1 MIKYVD
7 QMKTQQL
14 NIVKKRKGR
23 KKVME
28 RRCID
33 ILTFDIEVSSA
44 WKTKKGKMIGY
55 KPGKSSEYWNSL
67 DKYSLPY
74 IWQFSFNEAVYY
86 GREIE
91 SFKKVLVDLP
101 DDVEFK
107 IFVHNLAYEFH
118 AALIN
123 LFTVEKVFARTPHA
137 PMYVYFKEHPNIQ
150 FCCSYILTNMSL
162 DTWGKQLGVLK
173 KTGDLN
179 YYKLRTPLSKLTKKE
194 LGYCEQDCL
203 VVYAGIKDHI
213 ENQGYK
219 DVFDI
224 PLTSTGKVRRPF
236 KKMVTNDA
244 KYMRDIKKLVPE
256 SVDEYER
263 WRKIF
268 AGGFTHCNRKY
279 LDKVVEGPIYH
290 VDIASSYPFI
300 LCAYKFPYSKW
311 AYLGQVMPDPS
322 KFDNRAYICV
332 LRFKK
337 LKCKTW
343 NTYISTSKIVDG
355 HKLIK
360 DNGRLLYG
368 EDVILYMTEFDY
380 DIIMRTYQPDP
391 DEIEPLGCWTCGKQY
406 LPRCYIDFV
415 LTQYGNKTSLKQA
428 DPVKYAIS
436 KTYINAMYGM
446 AVSSIVNS
454 DVIWS
459 DTDGWSIEPLT
470 RATVEAKFERMRRWF
485 DKSYFL
491 HYAAGC
497 YVTAAARH
505 RLWQCITRNDE
516 YGNMDNDLIYTDT
529 DSLFYLNKHSWEWF
543 NKDATERL
551 ERMCLVRDIDFERTR
566 PLDGNGVAHPLGV
579 LEFEQTADRFKSCG
593 AKKYVEERDGE
604 LYMTISGVS
613 KKAVSALEG
622 NINNFKDGF
631 IFDKDFKDM
640 HKSEVTYI
648 DNMPDAVYPDGYVS
662 HLKHGVN
669 MRPTSYE
676 LSTPKVFDN
685 MEKVLQAL
693 TNPSEQMYIKQRGVI
708 ID

>member
-1 MIKYVD
+1 MIKYTD
-7 QMKTQQL
+7 QMKHQKL

-23 KKVME
+23 AKKLE
-28 RRCID
+28 KRCID
-33 ILTFDIEVSSA
+33 ILTFDIEVTSA
-44 WKTKKGKMIGY
+44 WRTPSGKMIGY

-67 DKYSLPY
+67 EKFSLPY
-74 IWQFSFNEAVYY
+74 IWQFSFNDTVYY

-91 SFKKVLVDLP
+91 SFKKVLDDLP
-101 DDVEFK
+101 DDVQFK
-107 IFVHNLAYEFH
+107 IFVHNLSYEYA

-123 LFTVEKVFARTPHA
+123 LFTVKQVFARTPHA
-137 PMYVYFKEHPNIQ
+137 PMYAYFNEHPNVQ

-179 YYKLRTPLSKLTKKE
+179 YYKLRTPKTKLTKKE
-194 LGYCEQDCL
+194 LMYCEMDCR
-203 VVYAGIKDHI
+203 VVHAGILDHL
-213 ENQGYK
+213 NVQGYK

-236 KKMVTNDA
+236 KALVQND
-244 KYMRDIKKLVPE
+244 KDYMSKIKKLVPE

-268 AGGFTHCNRKY
+268 AGGYTHCSRKY
-279 LDKVVEGPIYH
+279 LDKVVTGPIYH

-311 AYLGQVMPDPS
+311 AYLGQVLPDTS
-322 KFDNRAYICV
+322 KFDSRAYITL
-332 LRFKK
+332 LRFKRI
-337 LKCKTW
+337 KCKTW
-343 NTYISTSKIVDG
+343 NTYISTSKLLDG
-355 HKLIK
+355 KRIIK

-368 EDVILYMTEFDY
+368 EDVMLYVTEFDY
-380 DIIMRTYQPDP
+380 DTIMATYQPEP
-391 DEIEPLGCWTCGKQY
+391 DEVESLGCWVCGKQY
-406 LPRCYIDFV
+406 LPKIYIDFV
-415 LTQYGNKTSLKQA
+415 LTQYGNKTSLKGV

-436 KTYINAMYGM
+436 KTYINSMYGM
-446 AVSSIVNS
+446 AVSNIVQS
-454 DVIWS
+454 DVLY
-459 DTDGWSIEPLT
+459 DDVEGWSIAPLT
-470 RATVEAKFERMRRWF
+470 RAEVEAKFERMRRWF

-505 RLWQCITRNDE
+505 RLWQCIRSIDS
-516 YGNMDNDLIYTDT
+516 DLVYTDT
-529 DSLFYLNKHSWEWF
+529 DSLFYLNEHSWDWF
-543 NKDATERL
+543 NQDATERL
-551 ERMCLVRDIDFERTR
+551 ERMCLVRGIDFDRTR
-566 PLDGNGVAHPLGV
+566 PKDKNGIAHPLGV
-579 LEFEQTADRFKSCG
+579 LEFEETCDRFKSCG
-593 AKKYVEERDGE
+593 AKKYVEERGGS

-613 KKAVSALEG
+613 KKAVSALDG
-622 NINNFKDGF
+622 DINNFRDGF
-631 IFDKDFKDM
+631 VFDKDHPNM

-676 LSTPKVFDN
+676 LSTPNVYNDF
-685 MEKVLQAL
+685 EKVLNAL
-693 TNPSEQMYIKQRGVI
+693 ANPTEQMYIKQRGVI
-708 ID
+708 RE